1 MADQHS
7 TVLPAGDHTP
17 PGTPRTIAVLAALA
31 AALIVTLTAAA
42 MWLSYEHLHDVAHT
56 HGLRDATRAWA
67 WPATVDLFIAAGE
80 LLILRAS
87 LARTVDW
94 WAIALTAVGS
104 LGSIALNIA
113 GVGSGA
119 AALDYVVA
127 AVPPVV
133 SLLAFG
139 ALMNQLYRL
148 LSRRPVAPSVPV
160 GVPVVERADTPPL
173 PAAPPAAPARRPA
186 VNPVFRAPELE
197 AAAFDDDAPEPDDDQ
212 DDEPETPVA
221 YTDPRCHAVRPLY
234 DAGYRPGTGTMR
246 TAIVEAGYDRPAD
259 SVIRGTIRTEIEARE
274 PDLASL
280 PQETTPLRRGA

>member
-1 MADQHS
+1 MAEPQPTHAP
-7 TVLPAGDHTP
+7 PAT
-17 PGTPRTIAVLAALA
+17 GTPRTIAVLAGLA
-31 AALIVTLTAAA
+31 AALIITLTAAA

-56 HGLRDATRAWA
+56 HGLQDATRAWA

-113 GVGSGA
+113 GVGAGR

-148 LSRRPVAPSVPV
+148 LARRAVTAPPT
-160 GVPVVERADTPPL
+160 PVVERVDTPPQ
-173 PAAPPAAPARRPA
+173 PVAPPTVAAPATPA
-186 VNPVFRAPELE
+186 LPPVQAPQ
-197 AAAFDDDAPEPDDDQ
+197 P
-212 DDEPETPVA
+212 TPVPTA
-221 YTDPRCHAVRPLY
+221 ATPVYTDPRCHAIRPLY
-234 DAGYRPGTGTMR
+234 DTGARPGTSSMR
-246 TAIVEAGYDRPAD
+246 AALVAAGHPAPSD
-259 SVIRGTIRTEIEARE
+259 SVIRGQLRTEVERHE
-274 PDLASL
+274 PHLATL
-280 PQETTPLRRGA
+280 PPETTPLRRVAP